1 MQVSRELITAMEQL
15 IEAQIRRLSAEADI
29 CVFALYDPS
38 ANGTGPKDFACYD
51 RKKCGRIDLDV
62 DFEFE
67 GVGVWYIA
75 YREGDV
81 FRSKKILL
89 KIENG
94 RFAHGQVGNFEGY
107 WDEFP
112 QYVAEDRWVQDQLGR
127 DIANDML
134 H

>member
-1 MQVSRELITAMEQL
+1 MQVSRELITTMEHL
-15 IEAQIRRLSAEADI
+15 LESQIKRLSAEADI
-29 CVFALYDPS
+29 CVFALYNPK
-38 ANGTGPKDFACYD
+38 AKRGGPVDFACYD
-51 RKKCGRIDLDV
+51 RKQCGRIDLDI
-62 DFEFE
+62 DFGFE

-75 YREGDV
+75 YRDGEV

-107 WDEFP
+107 WEEFP
-112 QYVAEDRWVQDQLGR
+112 QYVAEDRWVRDQLAEGA
-127 DIANDML
+127 ANDTL